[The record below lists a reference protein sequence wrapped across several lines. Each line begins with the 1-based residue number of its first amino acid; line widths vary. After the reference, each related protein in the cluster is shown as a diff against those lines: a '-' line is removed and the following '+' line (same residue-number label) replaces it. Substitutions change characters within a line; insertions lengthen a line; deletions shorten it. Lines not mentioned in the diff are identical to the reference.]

1 MIELRNIVCGY
12 GRKVV
17 LSEVNLMIETGK
29 LTCLMGQNGAGK
41 TTLFKTLLGLLP
53 PLEGAVFID
62 RKPISAL
69 SHKDMAMSISYVP
82 QAHGTPFLFTV
93 FEVVLMGQYA
103 YAEGMFK
110 LPSKKNRQVAS
121 ESIGLLGIDHLKAN
135 YFSDLSGGEK
145 QLVLIARAL
154 AQQPRFIAMDEPTS
168 NLDLGNQVKVMKIAQ
183 LLKDEGYGV
192 IMNTHNP
199 DHALNFSDH
208 VVLLKNGKIRESG
221 NPKEVIDSTL
231 ITEIYG
237 TPIELVTTHTM
248 GGDQRRVCLAV

>member
-1 MIELRNIVCGY
+1 MIELKNIVCGY
-12 GRKVV
+12 GKKVV
-17 LSEVNLMIETGK
+17 LSGVNLTIEPGK

-41 TTLFKTLLGLLP
+41 TTLFKIILGLLP
-53 PLEGAVFID
+53 PMSGEVLFNG
-62 RKPISAL
+62 KPIKML
-69 SHKDMAMSISYVP
+69 TPKEMAMAISYVP
-82 QAHGTPFLFTV
+82 QAHGTPFPFTV
-93 FEVVLMGQYA
+93 FDVVLMGQYA
-103 YAEGMFK
+103 YSEGMFK
-110 LPSKKNRQVAS
+110 LPLKKNRQIAN
-121 ESIGLLGIDHLKAN
+121 ECICQLGIGHLKEN

-145 QLVLIARAL
+145 QLVLIARAM

-199 DHALNFSDH
+199 DHALNFADQ

-221 NPKEVIDSTL
+221 NPTYVIDSPL
-231 ITEIYG
+231 ITEIYE